1 MPDIETTED
10 QRILALSKHLSTL
23 LSAKGFHLKPAQN
36 KSKLTLAPPKSLPTY
51 KHKFSH
57 IAREYMPVHAVISSA
72 QLPPIA
78 DMRTSWVAS
87 SGILDLSLPTAS
99 KTIWE
104 IHTGVKAGKKTKT
117 PVKRKAATQTNSISS
132 SNAGGHDTGSRD
144 LGSRRGRRGAHRDP
158 AQEAADPG
166 IGFGRIMF
174 YINVSTSLSI

>member
-1 MPDIETTED
+1 MPEIETTED

-23 LSAKGFHLKPAQN
+23 LGLKGFHLKPAKN
-36 KSKLTLAPPKSLPTY
+36 KSKLALAPPKSLPIY

-104 IHTGVKAGKKTKT
+104 IHTGVKAGKKTRT
-117 PVKRKAATQTNSISS
+117 PVKRKAATQTNSISGYFS
-132 SNAGGHDTGSRD
+132 SSQTPVATQEVTILEAEISEVEEAVEVLIATPRKK
-144 LGSRRGRRGAHRDP
+144 RRI
-158 AQEAADPG
+158 QESD
-166 IGFGRIMF
+166 
-174 YINVSTSLSI
+174 SDE